1 MRSKNRSIHNNF
13 FIRRKSVEKMKYKHL
28 ELMINFSID
37 FNEEFKREIVCFQ
50 LFEIHFISRKKEK
63 IPVSGASLIR
73 DSINRCFWGGE
84 YSKGWRNR
92 PRRGPIDPAGN
103 SICRVVSPESKR
115 PVPISISKRAHLA
128 HARFSYARAVEKGG
142 FRGRMIGITV
152 KIGSFSSHR

>member
-1 MRSKNRSIHNNF
+1 MRSKNRPIHNNF
-13 FIRRKSVEKMKYKHL
+13 FIRRKSVEKMKYKHTIWNWWL
-28 ELMINFSID
+28 IFRSILTK
-37 FNEEFKREIVCFQ
+37 N
-50 LFEIHFISRKKEK
+50 LKEK
-63 IPVSGASLIR
+63 LFPSNFLKSISSREKKYPLIR
-73 DSINRCFWGGE
+73 DSINRCSWGE

-128 HARFSYARAVEKGG
+128 HARFPYARAVEKGG